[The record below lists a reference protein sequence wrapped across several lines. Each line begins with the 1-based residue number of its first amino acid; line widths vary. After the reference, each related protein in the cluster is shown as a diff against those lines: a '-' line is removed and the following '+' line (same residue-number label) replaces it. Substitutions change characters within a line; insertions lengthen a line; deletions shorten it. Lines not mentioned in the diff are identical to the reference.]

1 MMAELP
7 GKRMVVLGRWLKFCV
22 GKSILIEAAAGD
34 ATGEP
39 PSPGHIQVET
49 RQVLVVMQWEASLH
63 ETGDAD

>member
-1 MMAELP
+1 MMAEL

-34 ATGEP
+34 AAGEP

-49 RQVLVVMQWEASLH
+49 RQVLNR
-63 ETGDAD
+63 DAMGSIFA

>member
-49 RQVLVVMQWEASLH
+49 RQGAGSEVQMGSIFA
-63 ETGDAD
+63 